1 LSEIEERRLI
11 IAVVDGVSDSTGLL
25 DQSAAMAECLSA
37 QWTAVHV
44 NVVGDE
50 SDAEVVGTA
59 FDKAM
64 KLGADIIEIPGHDK
78 LDALSEL
85 ISERRPLYTFIERS
99 LTAKRRIVSRRNW
112 QIRLLQADLPTTFVL
127 VEPHSDRTQIA
138 VPDRSKSNRTGWVTY
153 LKALLAVILTIPFI
167 LALERLMGPSGLS
180 LIFLLPVIAVGER
193 LGTRPA
199 LLASVSSG
207 ICFWIFVLRGH
218 SLFPQAAAQAF
229 FVTSALV
236 AVGSYIAMITGKMR
250 ARLVISDRVAKQNG
264 RLASFGIRLA
274 QADSWI
280 TTSQEICSEMN
291 DAFDVQ
297 AALFHRTADGFD
309 VITSAPRKSPALG
322 PLDIAARETAWEEGE
337 ETGAGTKRL
346 NSASWHFHPLE
357 TSLGRLALL
366 GVARDDGRNPIDEK
380 NALLYRSLLNQAS
393 LACERLHL
401 ENLKD

>member
-1 LSEIEERRLI
+1 
-11 IAVVDGVSDSTGLL
+11 
-25 DQSAAMAECLSA
+25 MAECLSA

-44 NVVGDE
+44 NVVGNE
-50 SDAEVVGTA
+50 SNPEVVGAA
-59 FDKAM
+59 FEKAM
-64 KLGADIIEIPGHDK
+64 RLGADIIEIPGHDK
-78 LDALSEL
+78 FDALSGL
-85 ISERRPLYTFIERS
+85 ISERRPLYTFIDRS
-99 LTAKRRIVSRRNW
+99 LIAQRGISARRRWR
-112 QIRLLQADLPTTFVL
+112 IRLLRAALPTTFVL
-127 VEPHSDRTQIA
+127 VEPQSDRTQVVA
-138 VPDRSKSNRTGWVTY
+138 PDRSKSNVTGWLAY
-153 LKALLAVILTIPFI
+153 LKAILAVVLTVPFI

-207 ICFWIFVLRGH
+207 ICFWVFVLKGH

-250 ARLVISDRVAKQNG
+250 ARLVASDRVAKQNG
-264 RLASFGIRLA
+264 RLASFGRRLA

-291 DAFDVQ
+291 EAFDVQ
-297 AALFHRTADGFD
+297 AALFRRTPDGFD
-309 VITSAPRKSPALG
+309 VITSLPAKSPVLG
-322 PLDIAARETAWEEGE
+322 PLDIAARVTAWEEGD
-337 ETGAGTKRL
+337 ETGAGTKRM
-346 NSASWHFHPLE
+346 NSASWHFHPLA

-366 GVARDDGRNPIDEK
+366 GVARDDGRNPIKEK
-380 NALLYRSLLNQAS
+380 DMLLYRSLINQAS

-401 ENLKD
+401 EI